1 MKKTVIILSV
11 FALLAGG
18 CKQKN
23 NENLQATIK
32 QVLIDY
38 KSDTYRISL
47 GESYEISKK
56 LIDWRYDFEE
66 NRDTTDKVAFLFL
79 GEPLITYNNTE
90 WLPALFIETNK
101 NIITSFTCS
110 ISFTLDESENSI
122 KDFLNIISKDIKRL
136 QIDTVKKSI
145 ISDGIFE
152 ISAENYIETYKL
164 TKRNGSA
171 YDNFR
176 YTIKTNTPF
185 QK

>member
-1 MKKTVIILSV
+1 MKKTAIILSV

-18 CKQKN
+18 CRQKS
-23 NENLQATIK
+23 NENLQAAIK
-32 QVLIDY
+32 QVLVDY

-47 GESYEISKK
+47 SESYEISKN
-56 LIDWRYDFEE
+56 LIEWRYDFEE
-66 NRDTTDKVAFLFL
+66 NRDTTDKVAFVFS
-79 GEPLITYNNTE
+79 GEPLINYNNTE

-122 KDFLNIISKDIKRL
+122 EKFLNIIGKDIKRL

-152 ISAENYIETYKL
+152 ISTENYVETYKL

-176 YTIKTNTPF
+176 YTIKINTLF
-185 QK
+185 HK